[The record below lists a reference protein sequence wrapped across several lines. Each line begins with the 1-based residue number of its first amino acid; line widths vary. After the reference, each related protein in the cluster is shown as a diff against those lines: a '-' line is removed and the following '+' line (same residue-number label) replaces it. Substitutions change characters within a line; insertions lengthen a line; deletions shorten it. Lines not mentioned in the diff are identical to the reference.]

1 MTSINHGDESLFS
14 INSALGLGSGDN
26 PLVTI
31 LMCTY
36 NGERFLADQLDS
48 LESQTYSKWVLV
60 VSDDS
65 SEDGTVDILLKY
77 KAKWPKGKMTIRSGP
92 SIGFC
97 QNFLSLACDPDLEGS
112 YFAFCD
118 QDDVWC
124 PEKLKIALQAHLTNS
139 NQKIPFLYCGRTAYV
154 SDVLKP
160 CGNSPLFL
168 FPPNF
173 RNALVQSIGGGN
185 TMVFNYAAKLIVEKA
200 GALDVPSHDWWLYQL
215 ISGAE
220 GIVFYDPVPHILY
233 RQHDGAIVGG
243 SNSIPAKFRR
253 LVMMMRGRLRDWN
266 SLNTAA
272 LTEVGHL
279 LSNNNREI
287 LKLFVK
293 IRHANLIGRLRL
305 MSICGLYR
313 QTRSGTISLYIAA
326 ILNKF

>member
-1 MTSINHGDESLFS
+1 MGKIKHRDKSNITMNYSFGF
-14 INSALGLGSGDN
+14 NSEDDA
-26 PLVTI
+26 LVTI

-36 NGERFLADQLDS
+36 NGERFLSEQLDS
-48 LESQTYSKWVLV
+48 LESQTHKKWVLV

-65 SEDGTVDILLKY
+65 SEDGTLDILLKY
-77 KAKWPKGKMTIRSGP
+77 KAKWAKGKMTIRSGP
-92 SIGFC
+92 SMGFC

-118 QDDVWC
+118 QDDVWY

-220 GIVFYDPVPHILY
+220 GIVFYDSVPHILY
-233 RQHDGAIVGG
+233 RQHDGALVGG

-293 IRHANLIGRLRL
+293 IRHANLTGRLRL